1 MKYAL
6 VLALIFLFACTQKPI
21 DHGPV
26 TSAPIV
32 DKPKPES
39 PLVDKDETPPE
50 PTYPLSWEK
59 GHPERKAW
67 SDQARVTAGVV
78 LRDLDK
84 AIDVSRFCPKYAEL
98 GAFNRV
104 QFWAELVSVMSYFE
118 SGWKPATVFKE
129 PAPLNNLSVGLL
141 QLSTSDA
148 KNYKSIPQCAAI
160 STTPGLMDPLKN
172 LDCGI
177 RILAHWVGKDG
188 VVTSVNNY
196 GGSKYWSVL
205 REKRKLPEV
214 LIMIRKLKVCQG
226 KD

>member
-1 MKYAL
+1 MKHAL
-6 VLALIFLFACTQKPI
+6 ALALIFLFACTQKPI
-21 DHGPV
+21 DQGPV

-39 PLVDKDETPPE
+39 PLVDKDETLPE
-50 PTYPLSWEK
+50 PTFPLSWEK

-78 LRDLDK
+78 LRELDK

-98 GAFNRV
+98 GAFNRL

-118 SGWKPATVFKE
+118 SGWKPTTVFKE
-129 PAPLNNLSVGLL
+129 PAPLNNESVGLL

-148 KNYKSIPQCAAI
+148 KNYASIPQCKPLAVRAN
-160 STTPGLMDPLKN
+160 LMDPLIN
-172 LDCGI
+172 IDCGI
-177 RILAHWVGKDG
+177 RILAHWVGKDL
-188 VVTSVNNY
+188 VITSLNNS

-205 REKRKLPEV
+205 REKRKLPDV
-214 LIMIRKLKVCQG
+214 LSKLKSVKVCQQ
-226 KD
+226 KP